1 MRSVGCVI
9 TVAVVVVVASFGG
22 SVRADVLYKPMP
34 KDPTE
39 RYVMMSSSIL

>member
-9 TVAVVVVVASFGG
+9 TVAVVVVVVASFGG

-39 RYVMMSSSIL
+39 RYVMMS